1 MTKPPPGGSNA
12 QVSELRNEIDQIRAN
27 LRPLQRLRAIDPDV
41 TSRMETERTAPAS
54 PTGGPNRL
62 TLYVPT
68 EHTILSLGQGCAERI
83 NDYGLTGSSDNH
95 VHFEVTPNNQT
106 VVSLGDPATSV
117 CKSNFHGD
125 DLVSALSYG
134 YAMLTD
140 GNAWHESQ
148 SWHTVMSVTK
158 DTAIVAEAAGRRAV
172 LQATHGIVDI
182 NAAQHV
188 SIATDG
194 VSICAQPGLLYENP
208 NYGTDWTGVAGKSS
222 VAQFGRAAAM
232 VGDAIMVLSDY
243 VFGFKK
249 NFTKGEHGKRGWT
262 TDDAHI
268 ADAVK
273 WALDGGK
280 QLLAAGKM
288 KKLFSEDPSAPPSGG
303 SVKVAATNDVGI
315 VAGGH
320 ASLFGQMTVGVSSAL
335 SASLFSVLL
344 TSVKGL
350 VFAGLSGAYASVKG
364 IRQVKIGADAGKVA
378 IGAHT
383 DVNIDAHGSVKI
395 TAKKDAQLNADKN
408 AYVYGQA
415 GATVSAGPGDG
426 FSLFITGDTL
436 QLGRASQV
444 HQFDGPGHQKDEL
457 LEFKKNT
464 HIDMVFKDT
473 SVFLQQSLLKLES
486 PEIKML
492 AKSGGN
498 VTVNGAK
505 ILLE

>member
-1 MTKPPPGGSNA
+1 
-12 QVSELRNEIDQIRAN
+12 
-27 LRPLQRLRAIDPDV
+27 
-41 TSRMETERTAPAS
+41 METERTAPAS

-62 TLYVPT
+62 TFFVPT
-68 EHTILSLGQGCAERI
+68 EHTILSLGQGCSERI
-83 NDYGLTGSSDNH
+83 NDYGLTGSSDRH
-95 VHFEVTPNNQT
+95 VHFQVTSDVAT
-106 VVSLGDPATSV
+106 VVSLGDPATS
-117 CKSNFHGD
+117 CCNSNFHGD
-125 DLVSALSYG
+125 NLISELSYG
-134 YAMLTD
+134 YAMLTA
-140 GNAWHESQ
+140 GNAWHEAQ
-148 SWHTVMSVTK
+148 GWHTVMSVTK
-158 DTAIVAEAAGRRAV
+158 DAAIVAEAAGRRAV
-172 LQATHGIVDI
+172 LQATNGIVDI

-194 VSICAQPGLLYENP
+194 VSICAKPGLLYENP
-208 NYGTDWTGVAGKSS
+208 NYDTDWTGTAGKST

-249 NFTKGEHGKRGWT
+249 NFMKGEDGKRGWK
-262 TDDAHI
+262 TDDAHV

-273 WALDGGK
+273 WALDGAK
-280 QLLAAGKM
+280 QVLAAGKM

-303 SVKVAATNDVGI
+303 SVKVSAANDVGI

-335 SASLFSVLL
+335 SASLFSILL

-378 IGAHT
+378 IGAAT
-383 DVNIDAHGSVKI
+383 DVAIDAHGNVRV
-395 TAKKDAQLNADKN
+395 TAKRTVQLNADKGV
-408 AYVYGQA
+408 YVHGQSS
-415 GATVSAGPGDG
+415 ATVSAGPGDG
-426 FSLFITGDTL
+426 FSLFVAPDTL
-436 QLGRASQV
+436 QIGRASQV
-444 HQFDGPGHQKDEL
+444 HQFDATKNQQGEII
-457 LEFKKNT
+457 EFKKDT
-464 HIDMVFKDT
+464 HIDVVFKDT

-486 PEIKML
+486 PEIKLL